1 MINITKVALVSVTST
16 IFKYT
21 LQVKLINGQKK
32 FVWISLSEL
41 KTQLNNL

>member
-1 MINITKVALVSVTST
+1 MINVTKVALVSVTSP
-16 IFKYT
+16 IFKYI
-21 LQVKLINGQKK
+21 LQVKLINGQKM